1 MFFDIEN
8 ELDERG
14 YVTLMFILN
23 ASDSDSHL
31 GIEIETLRASLKSSC
46 SINFDDEDMLSM
58 GIRGLVNFW
67 EADGKPTYSRNLKD
81 QDFVGLTFKGMAV
94 LINSSNKYLERVVT
108 NFNVPDGV
116 TASLVP
122 LLDISKV
129 PAADR
134 YVSTADNQET
144 FRALANELEIVRNE
158 LVKDQNA
165 NELPIPVQTKRAMA
179 AELEGLV
186 GQIRAGFVRISD
198 LTLRARPL
206 VKGIAD
212 TCKDLGIIGAAAYA
226 AYEIIGRILGAI
238 F

>member
-1 MFFDIEN
+1 
-8 ELDERG
+8 
-14 YVTLMFILN
+14 
-23 ASDSDSHL
+23 
-31 GIEIETLRASLKSSC
+31 
-46 SINFDDEDMLSM
+46 MLSM

-67 EADGKPTYSRNLKD
+67 EADGKHIYSRDASD
-81 QDFVGLTFKGMAV
+81 QDFVSLTFKGMAV
-94 LINSSNKYLERVVT
+94 LINSSNKYLDRVVT

-122 LLDISKV
+122 LLDISRV

-134 YVSTADNQET
+134 YVSTADNQEA
-144 FRALANELEIVRNE
+144 FGALANKLEIVRNE

-186 GQIRAGFVRISD
+186 GQIRAGFIRISD

-212 TCKDLGIIGAAAYA
+212 TCKDLGIIGGAAYA
-226 AYEIIGRILGAI
+226 AYEIIGKILGAI

>member
-1 MFFDIEN
+1 
-8 ELDERG
+8 
-14 YVTLMFILN
+14 MFILN
-23 ASDSDSHL
+23 ASDSEVRL
-31 GIEIETLRASLKSSC
+31 GIEIETLRASLRSSC

-58 GIRGLVNFW
+58 GIRGLVSFW
-67 EADGKPTYSRNLKD
+67 EADGKPVYSRDVKD

-94 LINSSNKYLERVVT
+94 LINSSNKYLDRVVT

-122 LLDISKV
+122 LLDISRV

-134 YVSTADNQET
+134 YVSTADNQEA
-144 FRALANELEIVRNE
+144 FGALANKLEIVRNE

-186 GQIRAGFVRISD
+186 GQIRAGFIRISD

-212 TCKDLGIIGAAAYA
+212 TCKDLGIIGGAAYA
-226 AYEIIGRILGAI
+226 AYEIIGKILGAI